1 MALGPGE
8 KLLNPH
14 QEASSHC
21 ISRQVCILFVHP
33 RSNSC
38 SQYVAGRDIADR
50 TKFDFSRLTALR
62 ALTISHHERAQALS
76 LQASL
81 RAAPP
86 PSLRELELTMEAG
99 SDSDIP
105 LLERLQLWDDAITNS
120 SWNSLEKVV
129 LAGLHDEAEEMLR
142 RWSPHLNEK
151 GILVV
156 K

>member
-1 MALGPGE
+1 
-8 KLLNPH
+8 
-14 QEASSHC
+14 
-21 ISRQVCILFVHP
+21 
-33 RSNSC
+33 
-38 SQYVAGRDIADR
+38 
-50 TKFDFSRLTALR
+50 
-62 ALTISHHERAQALS
+62 
-76 LQASL
+76 
-81 RAAPP
+81 
-86 PSLRELELTMEAG
+86 MEAG